1 MRSPHLPFV
10 PSSVVFECS
19 LVGIL
24 LDRLMYTITSRKEM
38 PNKEFCEEIAKAADD
53 LFELFVVEDAKM

>member
-1 MRSPHLPFV
+1 M
-10 PSSVVFECS
+10 
-19 LVGIL
+19 GIL

-38 PNKEFCEEIAKAADD
+38 PNMEFREEIAKAADD